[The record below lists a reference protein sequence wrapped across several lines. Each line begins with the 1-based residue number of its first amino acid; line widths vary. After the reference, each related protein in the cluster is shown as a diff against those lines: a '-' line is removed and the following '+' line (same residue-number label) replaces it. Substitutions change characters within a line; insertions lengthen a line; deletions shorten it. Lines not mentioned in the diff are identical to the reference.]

1 MKEKLTRRD
10 FLRASAL
17 TAAGLALSAC
27 GAPTPTTAPP
37 APTSAPVAPTQAPAA
52 ATSAPTQAPAAAT
65 SAPTQVAAPTVAKP
79 SPIEITLTRYE
90 HPAQPIQQDAPAH
103 LEITKQTGVKI
114 NFTVVPQ
121 ADFPAKQKV
130 WLATKQVP
138 DLMHCNNTQIRDFA
152 KPEVLR
158 PLTPLIEKYAPNLK
172 KYIADNPMLKKY
184 KMDGEYYYLPDS
196 TYNWQKNAPMPL
208 IRKDLLEK
216 AGLKAPDNLDD
227 LFLVIKELKKV
238 NPSSVGWTNRQGT
251 RWFLTLAS
259 YPMGSGFGASQLY
272 EGPYFDWDLN
282 KWLYGPIHDE
292 FKECLGYFARAYKEG
307 VIDPDFAV
315 TTADQWHEK
324 NSSNKGVFSWE
335 NMSFCTRWNLA
346 LRDKDPKATWG
357 PLPTLGYKKFRR
369 QFDYSGYYDGYAISA
384 NAKNPERII
393 QLMDWMITPPGLDLT
408 NWGIEGTHYTTKT
421 ARVASVADYSPDAM
435 TKQMPSERNQIL
447 PAVFD
452 KYKTKSDPFRSFQ
465 SDSGTGQLDFT
476 VIFDQTISFLWSPP
490 GETDAWFQITI
501 NDKALKPRGVQPPFT
516 AAETERL
523 KKLQTDV
530 DALCNPAFD
539 KVILGQMSLGDY
551 DKVVADAKKAGAEEI
566 EKIYNEA
573 EARAK

>member
-10 FLRASAL
+10 FLRVSAL

-37 APTSAPVAPTQAPAA
+37 APTTAPAAPTQVPAAATPAPTQAA
-52 ATSAPTQAPAAAT
+52 
-65 SAPTQVAAPTVAKP
+65 VPTVTRP

-90 HPAQPIQQDAPAH
+90 HPAQPIIQDAPAH
-103 LEITKQTGVKI
+103 LEIIKQTGVRI

-138 DLMHCNNTQIRDFA
+138 DLMHCNNTQIRDYA
-152 KPEVLR
+152 KPEVLA

-172 KYIADNPMLKKY
+172 RYIADNPMLKKY
-184 KMDGEYYYLPDS
+184 KMGGEFFYLPGS
-196 TYNWQKNAPMPL
+196 TFNWLKNAPMPM

-227 LFLVIKELKKV
+227 LVLTLKELKKV

-251 RWFLTLAS
+251 RWFLTLVS

-272 EGPYFDWDLN
+272 EGPYFDGDLN

-292 FKECLGYFARAYKEG
+292 FKECLGFCARMYKEG
-307 VIDPDFAV
+307 VLDPDFAV
-315 TTADQWHEK
+315 TNADQWHEK
-324 NSSNKGVFSWE
+324 NSRNKGVFSWE
-335 NMSFCTRWNLA
+335 NMSFGVRWNQA
-346 LRDKDPKATWG
+346 LRGADPKATWG

-369 QFDYSGYYDGYAISA
+369 QLDYSGYYDGYAISA

-393 QLMDWMITPPGLDLT
+393 QLLDWMITHLGLDVS
-408 NWGIEGTHYTTKT
+408 NWGIEGTHYTRK
-421 ARVASVADYSPDAM
+421 AERAASVTGYAREAM
-435 TKQMPSERNQIL
+435 SKQMPGTRNQLL

-452 KYKTKSDPFRSFQ
+452 KFKAKSDPFRSFQ
-465 SDSGTGQLDFT
+465 SESGTGQLDFT
-476 VIFDQTISFLWSPP
+476 VIFDQAPTYLWNPP
-490 GETDAWFQITI
+490 GETDAWYELVEK
-501 NDKALKPRGVQPPFT
+501 DPALKPRGIQPPFT
-516 AAETERL
+516 AQETERL
-523 KKLQTDV
+523 KKVQTDV
-530 DALCNPAFD
+530 DAICNPAFD

-573 EARAK
+573 EARA